1 MPSCCSVSAVSVD
14 WWSDGFGKRQLLRSF
29 NRSYMP
35 EIDHLRAYAALIILL
50 YHGLQLIGSPIIY
63 GRSFDSSVPWPQPN
77 NPLMLLIVEGHS
89 AVSLFIVLSGFILSV
104 GVLDKTIDYGRF
116 ILARVLRIYP
126 LMMLCLMLAVAT
138 TGSDLLAFLNS
149 ALPIDPRNQISSP
162 FVAMFWA
169 VKVEFQCYL
178 LFPALLWLL
187 SHHGP
192 RALLAIIGL
201 MLVLRVIAVF
211 GADANPRDLSYW
223 TLAGRIDQFVI
234 GMLAA
239 SLYKRWGKEQISGWF
254 FPVAFGVA
262 ITMLFVF
269 NRFGGWPNQSPWRV
283 VFPPIEGA
291 VWASVILSYLSA
303 GQVLMRIRVGAML
316 TWLGSISYSAYLLH
330 FVVISAVINHK
341 WWIELTGRGD
351 WDAIITTLLVV
362 FPVVTMLAVLTY
374 RIIEKPFMAMRPRY
388 AQPRMNVGARFN
400 REKDTVK
407 RKPAVSG

>member
-1 MPSCCSVSAVSVD
+1 M
-14 WWSDGFGKRQLLRSF
+14 RSF

-35 EIDHLRAYAALIILL
+35 EIDHIRAYAALIILL

-63 GRSFDSSVPWPQPN
+63 GRGFDGSIPWPQPI

-104 GVLDKTIDYGRF
+104 GVLDKNIDYGRF
-116 ILARVLRIYP
+116 ILARILRVYP
-126 LMMLCLMLAVAT
+126 LMIVCLMLAVAT
-138 TGSDLLAFLNS
+138 TGSDLFAFLNS
-149 ALPIDPRNQISSP
+149 VLPIDPRSQISSP
-162 FVAMFWA
+162 FIAMFWA

-178 LFPALLWLL
+178 VFPALLWLL

-192 RALLAIIGL
+192 RALVAIIGL
-201 MLVLRVIAVF
+201 TLVLRVVAVL

-223 TLAGRIDQFVI
+223 TLVGRIDQFVI

-239 SLYKRWGKEQISGWF
+239 SLYKRWGKERISAWF
-254 FPVAFGVA
+254 FPIAFGLA

-291 VWASVILSYLSA
+291 VWALVILSYLPA
-303 GQVLMRIRVGAML
+303 GQVLMRTQVGAIL

-330 FVVISAVINHK
+330 FVVISAVVNRK

-362 FPVVTMLAVLTY
+362 VPVVTVLAVLTY
-374 RIIEKPFMAMRPRY
+374 RIIERPFMAMRPRY
-388 AQPRMNVGARFN
+388 AKPRIMTEVDQLSQTGPKRQMP
-400 REKDTVK
+400 TV
-407 RKPAVSG
+407 